1 MEESRNTGQIHTHR
15 TVTRTFMVPACD
27 RGNCGGGM
35 ARVRPQPS
43 SHVHEGL
50 HQRLNHR
57 ILDWK
62 VRLVHPSHVAVKN
75 MGLSKFRWLTSGTN
89 KLYRNQIRK

>member
-1 MEESRNTGQIHTHR
+1 MEESRNTGQPHTQDSNENIYGASLWQR
-15 TVTRTFMVPACD
+15 
-27 RGNCGGGM
+27 NCGGGM

-57 ILDWK
+57 ILDPKRSVDPTHLIQRIWD
-62 VRLVHPSHVAVKN
+62 LVNLDGSPEHK
-75 MGLSKFRWLTSGTN
+75 K
-89 KLYRNQIRK
+89 